1 VGALVS
7 ECLVLPLNYGDEPRY
22 SMKKYEFCKWVCEG
36 RDFDYD
42 VAIFNSL
49 SKYMEKIEKS
59 VVEHKE
65 IKKMSNKKEKS
76 LEALSLYQIDR
87 IE

>member
-1 VGALVS
+1 MMWLY
-7 ECLVLPLNYGDEPRY
+7 LTHYQ
-22 SMKKYEFCKWVCEG
+22 
-36 RDFDYD
+36 
-42 VAIFNSL
+42 
-49 SKYMEKIEKS
+49 YMEKIEKS